1 MPQEVELFP
10 GTVLQNII
18 RLDDD
23 WNSDAV
29 LDAAQLANVD
39 TMIKHM
45 PKGYQTV
52 VGSGGTLLSGGQMQ
66 RVGLARALYG
76 NTKVVILDEPNA
88 NLDVHGEQALATAIE
103 ELKKRGVT
111 VILILHRPNILKVLD
126 YIMVLA
132 DGKIQKMGARQDM
145 LALVGGPRAATQP
158 DDRALNVIS
167 NEQNS

>member
-1 MPQEVELFP
+1 
-10 GTVLQNII
+10 
-18 RLDDD
+18 
-23 WNSDAV
+23 
-29 LDAAQLANVD
+29 
-39 TMIKHM
+39 
-45 PKGYQTV
+45 
-52 VGSGGTLLSGGQMQ
+52 
-66 RVGLARALYG
+66 
-76 NTKVVILDEPNA
+76 A